1 MFESSSKKMHFTSLA
16 LSIGSL
22 RAYLILSIIISLV
35 ASSSQQFE
43 AKLVENSN
51 LQNNQDES
59 QLLNSSTSSE
69 GSLSNTTT
77 TTANSVASS
86 PLHNLDINS
95 VIKLFE
101 SALKNGSISSSDD
114 TINQLQASELQ
125 NEQLKQP
132 QQAQFKKLIRSRY
145 RSRVISPTKPLKLNG
160 LHSNYS
166 QPFDTPPINQ
176 EYQQLASGRALSGAP
191 VNTNHGTVVSDSPAA
206 YSYLA
211 AHSQRAP
218 IHSAALPTSISNN
231 VNIATSGV
239 NGGESSNSA
248 GLVLD
253 DPTSY
258 NQENLLDYTP
268 PLQQTSSPGYTV
280 QSVPYGRIYSS
291 NGRSRGSPYFTASPS
306 ISYSDYYGS
315 GNGDHLSS
323 SSDYAADHYVPRSML
338 GNSNSNN
345 NYSDHQ
351 MNYESSPSFSASMP
365 FPLGP
370 ADIVSH
376 SYGPSNSL
384 IGRNRWSWPWTDV
397 SSFGSG
403 FGNVLASNPMTSAT
417 FKKHYHHHHMPT
429 HHKEHDH
436 HHHHEEHDHLS
447 KWEHGITIGEIA
459 CIAIAMIL
467 GVIILGSPFFLL
479 FLMLFN
485 GGNLFGGTQMGLLA
499 PAVASGGGAG
509 GGSGGGASGR
519 RRRKR
524 SADNISNKVGAGL
537 SKKELEA
544 RLKEL
549 DLHRVGEYL
558 FEHLS
563 PFMDADK
570 LMRSFEKIMDVK
582 DDIESLVTK
591 IGLGDAKHGMPFRDS
606 IDSVEMPTL
615 TSTEESEYKHVEMR
629 RRRKK

>member
-1 MFESSSKKMHFTSLA
+1 MEMFKSSSKKMHFISLV

-35 ASSSQQFE
+35 AASSQQLE
-43 AKLVENSN
+43 AKLVDNSI
-51 LQNNQDES
+51 LQNIQDDT
-59 QLLNSSTSSE
+59 QLQNSSTSSE
-69 GSLSNTTT
+69 GSFNTTA
-77 TTANSVASS
+77 ANSVASS
-86 PLHNLDINS
+86 PLRNLDINS

-101 SALKNGSISSSDD
+101 SALKNSSINSSDD
-114 TINQLQASELQ
+114 TINQLQ

-145 RSRVISPTKPLKLNG
+145 RSRVINPTESLKFNG

-166 QPFDTPPINQ
+166 QPFDTPPIEQ
-176 EYQQLASGRALSGAP
+176 QHQQLASGRALSSVP
-191 VNTNHGTVVSDSPAA
+191 VSTNHGTVVSESPTA

-218 IHSAALPTSISNN
+218 VHSAALPMATSVSNN
-231 VNIATSGV
+231 VNIATASGF
-239 NGGESSNSA
+239 NGESNSA

-268 PLQQTSSPGYTV
+268 PLQQTSNNPGYT
-280 QSVPYGRIYSS
+280 QSVPYNRMYSS
-291 NGRSRGSPYFTASPS
+291 SSRSRGSPYFMASPS
-306 ISYSDYYGS
+306 SSYSDYYGG

-323 SSDYAADHYVPRSML
+323 SSDYATDHYVPRSML
-338 GNSNSNN
+338 SGSNSNN
-345 NYSDHQ
+345 NYSDHHI
-351 MNYESSPSFSASMP
+351 NYEQSTPSFSGSMP
-365 FPLGP
+365 FPFGP
-370 ADIVSH
+370 ADISH
-376 SYGPSNSL
+376 SYGPSSNSL
-384 IGRNRWSWPWTDV
+384 GMGRSRWSWPWTDV

-417 FKKHYHHHHMPT
+417 FKKHYHHHHMPA
-429 HHKEHDH
+429 HHKEHEH

-447 KWEHGITIGEIA
+447 KFEHGITIGEIA
-459 CIAIAMIL
+459 CIAIAVIL

-485 GGNLFGGTQMGLLA
+485 GGNIFGGTQMGLLA
-499 PAVASGGGAG
+499 PAVASGGGGG

-524 SADNISNKVGAGL
+524 SVDNISNKVGVGL

-549 DLHRVGEYL
+549 DLHGVSEYL
-558 FEHLS
+558 FDRLS

-570 LMRSFEKIMDVK
+570 LMRSFEKIMEVK

-591 IGLGDAKHGMPFRDS
+591 IGLGDAKYGMPFKDS
-606 IDSVEMPTL
+606 HDPEVEMPTL
-615 TSTEESEYKHVEMR
+615 TSAEESKYKHVEMR
-629 RRRKK
+629 RRKKK